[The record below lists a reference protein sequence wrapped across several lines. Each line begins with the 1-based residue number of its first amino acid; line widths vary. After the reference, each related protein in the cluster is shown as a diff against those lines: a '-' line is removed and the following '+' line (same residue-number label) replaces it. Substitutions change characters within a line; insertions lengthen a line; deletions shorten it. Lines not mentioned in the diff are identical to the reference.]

1 MFVVDLLR
9 RIKQTLKL
17 QMKEIPCLSNDAFM
31 LHDQMQFD
39 LETNSRSPETK
50 HGIETALLMTFT
62 GAHPGDGDD
71 NNSLER

>member
-1 MFVVDLLR
+1 MMLSCCM
-9 RIKQTLKL
+9 IK
-17 QMKEIPCLSNDAFM
+17 CN
-31 LHDQMQFD
+31 FD

-50 HGIETALLMTFT
+50 HGIETAHLMTFT

>member
-1 MFVVDLLR
+1 MLSCCM
-9 RIKQTLKL
+9 IK
-17 QMKEIPCLSNDAFM
+17 CN
-31 LHDQMQFD
+31 FD

-71 NNSLER
+71 NNSRTIILCLHVFM